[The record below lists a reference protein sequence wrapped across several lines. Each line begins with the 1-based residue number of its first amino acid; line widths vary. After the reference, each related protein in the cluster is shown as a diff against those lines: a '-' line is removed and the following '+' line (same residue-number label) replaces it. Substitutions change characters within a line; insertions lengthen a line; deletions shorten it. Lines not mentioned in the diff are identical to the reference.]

1 MYNKQ
6 RLKIKIVE
14 KKNLQVLVEILNST
28 GQGIHTSRTDM
39 NLVLDLF
46 DLCYLVHFVEQ
57 VPATLTLEQ
66 GDSVLFVIMAAFVRV
81 SFPNEL

>member
-1 MYNKQ
+1 
-6 RLKIKIVE
+6 
-14 KKNLQVLVEILNST
+14 
-28 GQGIHTSRTDM
+28 M